1 MINLI
6 SDEKESNPTRLD
18 FLPNQIPSPDFTR
31 KANYDAFPKENS
43 NSFLFENKL
52 NNDSNEIKPEDNLF
66 QNGRIDSKEPTKTMF
81 DFDLQKRFKDSLPD
95 SLRKENFPEE
105 IKRNFTNICFLPFL
119 QLMDQNI
126 TPSLFEIRHI
136 ILSDKLINEN
146 TSVSSGEISITPANN
161 VSKQAETKKFIQ
173 KKRRKKRGPRKDN
186 SDNMRVKIKRGFC
199 RYSRKKLNKILKKSG
214 SRKYFDFFPSKFS
227 SEINRKKCKLI
238 VNMTLNE
245 IFLDKNLYKNENED
259 GLPKYKH
266 NLNVVKSEEVKN
278 NEKLQEI
285 LNKTFRQLYEDY
297 INSDDFN
304 VDEINRLKKNN
315 DEDYIEKYKITAKN
329 LISFFSQ

>member
-6 SDEKESNPTRLD
+6 SVEKESNPTRLD
-18 FLPNQIPSPDFTR
+18 FLTNQIPSPDFTR
-31 KANYDAFPKENS
+31 KANYDAFPKDNS
-43 NSFLFENKL
+43 NSFLFEDKL
-52 NNDSNEIKPEDNLF
+52 NNDSNEIKPEDNSF
-66 QNGRIDSKEPTKTMF
+66 QKGRIDSKESTKTMF

-95 SLRKENFPEE
+95 SLRKDYFPEE
-105 IKRNFTNICFLPFL
+105 IKRSFTNICFLPFFH
-119 QLMDQNI
+119 LMDQNI

-161 VSKQAETKKFIQ
+161 VSNQAETKKFIQ

-199 RYSRKKLNKILKKSG
+199 RYLKKKLNNILKKSG

-227 SEINRKKCKLI
+227 SEINKKNCKLI
-238 VNMTLNE
+238 VNMTLKE
-245 IFLDKNLYKNENED
+245 IFLDKNLYIKENED
-259 GLPKYKH
+259 GLCKYKH

-315 DEDYIEKYKITAKN
+315 DEDYIQKYKITAKN

>member
-6 SDEKESNPTRLD
+6 SLEKESNPTRLD

-43 NSFLFENKL
+43 NSFLFESKL
-52 NNDSNEIKPEDNLF
+52 NNDSNEIKPEDISF
-66 QNGRIDSKEPTKTMF
+66 QKGRIDTKESTKTMF
-81 DFDLQKRFKDSLPD
+81 DFALQKRFKDSLPD
-95 SLRKENFPEE
+95 SLQKDYFPEK
-105 IKRNFTNICFLPFL
+105 IKRNFTNICFLPFF

-136 ILSDKLINEN
+136 ILSDKPINEN
-146 TSVSSGEISITPANN
+146 TSVSTGETSIKPPNN
-161 VSKQAETKKFIQ
+161 VSNQVETKKFIQ
-173 KKRRKKRGPRKDN
+173 KKRRKIKGPRKGN
-186 SDNMRVKIKRGFC
+186 SDNMRVKIKRCFY
-199 RYSRKKLNKILKKSG
+199 RNLKKKLNNILKKSG

-227 SEINRKKCKLI
+227 SEINKKNCKLI

-259 GLPKYKH
+259 GLRKYKH

-285 LNKTFRQLYEDY
+285 LNKTFRRLYEDY
-297 INSDDFN
+297 INSDDFK

-315 DEDYIEKYKITAKN
+315 DEDYIEKFKITAKN